1 MSNIV
6 TLAGKSVGVM
16 LIALLAH
23 NYFLFALINV
33 LVFLASYLVLRRGQK
48 LFDYL
53 NEPVPESKEQQAESL
68 KALIC
73 QFVKDTITNFT
84 FLKSQSSIFNLVMIY
99 SSMNLLSSAMTTL
112 LMIYLLSVKE
122 LQLGSYAVTITVFE
136 SIELVAFFL
145 GSLFPFDFYRK
156 LSIRSNLL
164 FENSLALLMVV
175 SIFIWH
181 NPIVLFTLLFL
192 SSYVT
197 AISNPKSDTIVIF
210 SIVEERQNAVFSIF
224 STIVTAT
231 VPLGAAVILALNQ
244 SLGATWSWALLA
256 FLAVF
261 NIGYTC
267 FWKKETRAVS

>member
-68 KALIC
+68 KAL
-73 QFVKDTITNFT
+73 
-84 FLKSQSSIFNLVMIY
+84 MIY
-99 SSMNLLSSAMTTL
+99 SSMTLLSSAMTTL

-244 SLGATWSWALLA
+244 SLGATWSWTLLA